1 LVFGGNKDCK
11 VELGLNPHVLMGK
24 MKFCLLKEGEEL
36 WDPKLYRH
44 EERTWTSTSRVLLGD
59 ERI

>member
-1 LVFGGNKDCK
+1 
-11 VELGLNPHVLMGK
+11 MGK

-44 EERTWTSTSRVLLGD
+44 EERTWTSTSRALLGD
-59 ERI
+59 ERIQLSKGIGEGKILVQE